1 MMVEEPTNF
10 SVVTHL
16 ETTIRSIFK
25 NHEWRHVLY
34 LLEGLHTDFKSYI
47 ATIICM
53 SGLIKKKEP
62 FLLPEV
68 LEVCLVF

>member
-16 ETTIRSIFK
+16 ETTFRSIFK
-25 NHEWRHVLY
+25 NHECRHVLY

-47 ATIICM
+47 ATRICM
-53 SGLIKKKEP
+53 YGLIKRKNP
-62 FLLPEV
+62 FYYLK
-68 LEVCLVF
+68 C